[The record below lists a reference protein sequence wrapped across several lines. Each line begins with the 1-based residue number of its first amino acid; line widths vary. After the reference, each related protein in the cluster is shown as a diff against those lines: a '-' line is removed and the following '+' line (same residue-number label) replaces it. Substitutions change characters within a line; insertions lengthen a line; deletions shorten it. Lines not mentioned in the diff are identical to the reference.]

1 MEKIRFGL
9 IGCGGMT
16 RAHVPHILSIDGA
29 EIVGLADISTEQIT
43 RTKKCDSRLEF
54 VPAFSDHKEMLA
66 AIRPNAVLISSPH
79 SLHVAQAVDSFAA
92 GANVLVEKPLGNTVA
107 ECRQMIQARDASG
120 LKGAIA
126 YQRHGQLIFQEIRK
140 MIHSNAYGRLLVMN
154 SHLSQEWLRLTK
166 GSWRQDPALSGGGQ
180 LHDSGSHMVDI
191 LLWMTG
197 IEAKSVSAFIDQRGA
212 SVDINSVVNIVFDNG
227 ALGSLSVIGDA
238 PMWQERHS
246 FWFEQAAIQI
256 VDGSLTV
263 AEVSGKRL
271 SMEFPNGGSSPIA
284 NFVSV
289 LRGEGEVAAPFE
301 CGLKTMNL
309 TEAAWRSA
317 AQGGIPVAIDPA

>member
-9 IGCGGMT
+9 IGCGGMI
-16 RAHVPHILSIDGA
+16 RAHVPHILGIEGA
-29 EIVGLADISTEQIT
+29 EIVGLADTSTEQIT
-43 RTKKCDSRLEF
+43 RTKKCDPKLEYA
-54 VPAFSDHKEMLA
+54 PAFSDHREMLA

-79 SLHVAQAVDSFAA
+79 SLHVSQALDSFAA
-92 GANVLVEKPLGNTVA
+92 GANVLVEKPLGNSVA

-126 YQRHGQLIFQEIRK
+126 YQRHGSLIFQEIRR
-140 MIHSNAYGRLLVMN
+140 MMQSGVYGRLLMMN
-154 SHLSQEWLRLTK
+154 SHLSQEWLRLTR

-197 IEAKSVSAFIDQRGA
+197 LEARQVSAFIDRRD
-212 SVDINSVVNIVFDNG
+212 SPVDINSVVNIIFDNG
-227 ALGSLSVIGDA
+227 ALGSLSIIGDA

-246 FWFEQAAIQI
+246 FWFEGACIQI
-256 VDGSLTV
+256 VDGSLLVT
-263 AEVSGKRL
+263 ENSGKKL
-271 SMEFPNGGSSPIA
+271 TMEFPQGGSSPVV
-284 NFVSV
+284 NFVAA
-289 LRGEGEVAAPFE
+289 LRGQAEIAAPFE
-301 CGLKTMNL
+301 CGMKTMNL

-317 AQGGIPVAIDPA
+317 AQGGVPVQIDVV

>member
-16 RAHVPHILSIDGA
+16 RAHVPHILGIEGA
-29 EIVGLADISTEQIT
+29 EIVGLADTSTEQIN
-43 RTKKCDSRLEF
+43 RTKKCDPKLEF
-54 VPAFSDHKEMLA
+54 APAFSDHREMLA
-66 AIRPNAVLISSPH
+66 AIRPNVVLISSPH
-79 SLHVAQAVDSFAA
+79 SLHVSQAVDSFAA

-126 YQRHGQLIFQEIRK
+126 YQRHGALIFQEIRK
-140 MIHSNAYGRLLVMN
+140 MMQSGDYGRLLMMN
-154 SHLSQEWLRLTK
+154 SHLSQEWLRLTR

-197 IEAKSVSAFIDQRGA
+197 LEARQVSAFIDQRD
-212 SVDINSVVNIVFDNG
+212 SPVDINSVVNIIFDNG
-227 ALGSLSVIGDA
+227 ALGSLSIIGDA

-246 FWFEQAAIQI
+246 FWFEGACIQI
-256 VDGSLTV
+256 VDGSLFVT
-263 AEVSGKRL
+263 ENSGKKL
-271 SMEFPNGGSSPIA
+271 TMEFPQGGSSPVV
-284 NFVSV
+284 NFVAA
-289 LRGEGEVAAPFE
+289 LRGQAEIAAPFE

-317 AQGGIPVAIDPA
+317 AQGGVLVQITSV